1 MSSTTRFTCTRV
13 INKPDRFGP
22 DSKEYHYKN
31 DKFDT
36 KYDPKG
42 KNTFWGVKQAPT
54 INGREIARYNE
65 NESDI
70 EFIASDSEPIE
81 HNLSSDEEELYSS
94 EEEVTDSE
102 CETIFG
108 DSELES
114 MFSDIE
120 YESDYEYNSETE
132 LEETDELTESNLK
145 RLPSDSDKN
154 ISFKRIK
161 Y

>member
-1 MSSTTRFTCTRV
+1 M
-13 INKPDRFGP
+13 
-22 DSKEYHYKN
+22 
-31 DKFDT
+31 
-36 KYDPKG
+36 
-42 KNTFWGVKQAPT
+42 FWGVKQAPT
-54 INGREIARYNE
+54 INSREISRYDE

-81 HNLSSDEEELYSS
+81 YNLSSDEGELSSS

-120 YESDYEYNSETE
+120 YESDYEYN
-132 LEETDELTESNLK
+132 
-145 RLPSDSDKN
+145 
-154 ISFKRIK
+154 
-161 Y
+161 

>member
-1 MSSTTRFTCTRV
+1 MSSITRFR
-13 INKPDRFGP
+13 NAPNRFTP
-22 DSKEYHYKN
+22 DSKEYKYKN
-31 DKFDT
+31 DRFDNS
-36 KYDPKG
+36 YDPKG
-42 KNTFWGVKQAPT
+42 KNCFWGIHQKAN
-54 INGREIARYNE
+54 INSREKYNYTE
-65 NESDI
+65 TDLD
-70 EFIASDSEPIE
+70 FIASDNESLEY
-81 HNLSSDEEELYSS
+81 NLSSDEGELSSS

-120 YESDYEYNSETE
+120 YESDYEHNSETE
-132 LEETDELTESNLK
+132 LEETNELTESNLK
-145 RLPSDSDKN
+145 RLPSNSDKN

>member
-1 MSSTTRFTCTRV
+1 MSSIKRFTCTRV

-42 KNTFWGVKQAPT
+42 KNAFWGIQQAPT
-54 INGREIARYNE
+54 INSREKYNYNE
-65 NESDI
+65 TESDVG
-70 EFIASDSEPIE
+70 FISSDSEPIE
-81 HNLSSDEEELYSS
+81 YNLSSDEGELSSS

-132 LEETDELTESNLK
+132 LEETNELTESNLK
-145 RLPSDSDKN
+145 RLPSNSDKN
-154 ISFKRIK
+154 ISFKRTK